1 MSKKPTFDLQ
11 GVVPIVPTPF
21 TADEEI
27 DFEAHARCIDFAAD
41 AGLSGV
47 CLPAYSS
54 EFYKLSD
61 AERARVVESAISVAR
76 GRIKIVAQANHPSS
90 KIAAGLARQY
100 AELGADVISFALP
113 RIFALKEED
122 LYGYAREICEAV
134 RLPVL
139 IQDFNPGGPTVGAE
153 FARKLSAVCSN
164 FRYLKLEESLMGPKI
179 RSIIKATAGRIGV
192 LEGWGGMYLLDLVPA
207 GICGLMPALGTAD
220 LLQQVWHLAHAGKDA
235 EALALFQI
243 VLPQV
248 VFGLQNSEL
257 YHWIDK
263 RLLAQR
269 GVLPW
274 TSTNVRRAT
283 FMPDDAALAYGDR
296 LNSELVAAAER
307 LGLQVGNA

>member
-1 MSKKPTFDLQ
+1 MPSDLPFELR

-27 DFEAHARCIDFAAD
+27 DFEAHARCVEFAAG

-54 EFYKLSD
+54 EFYKLND
-61 AERARVVESAISVAR
+61 VERAQVVKAAIAAGR
-76 GRIKIVAQANHPSS
+76 GRLKIVAQANHPSA

-100 AELGADVISFALP
+100 AELGADIISFALP
-113 RIFALKEED
+113 RIFALKEDD
-122 LYGYAREICEAV
+122 LFVYARTICDAV
-134 RLPVL
+134 KLPVL
-139 IQDFNPGGPTVGAE
+139 IQDFNPGGPTVGGD
-153 FARKLSAVCSN
+153 FARRLADACEN

-179 RSIIKATAGRIGV
+179 RSIIAATEGRIGV

-220 LLQQVWHLAHAGKDA
+220 LLERVWHLAHAGKDA

-283 FMPDDAALAYGDR
+283 FTPDDAALAYGDR

-307 LGLQVGNA
+307 LGLQVAGR